1 MPRTMPIERNT
12 QETRV
17 HFRMATIQPLSS
29 RRRSNAATAKANGMV
44 MLM

>member
-1 MPRTMPIERNT
+1 MPIERNS

-17 HFRMATIQPLSS
+17 HFRMAWIQPVSS
-29 RRRSNAATAKANGMV
+29 RRESSAATAKAKGMV